1 MILSARVKSLALAL
15 AACAASPAWSAATE
29 SVPQFAS
36 LASDKVYLREGPSYQ
51 HKVLWIYRRKG
62 LPVQVLHK
70 YDIWYR
76 VKDSEGTV
84 GWISNVMISTR
95 RRTVVVT
102 SKHAAPIRNG
112 ADVNAAA
119 IAYAQPGVVARLEA
133 CKAHACEVSV
143 DGTEGWI
150 RKQDIWGVGVGE
162 VFQ

>member
-15 AACAASPAWSAATE
+15 AACAAFPAWSAATE

-36 LASDKVYLREGPSYQ
+36 LANDKVYLREGPSYQ

-162 VFQ
+162 VFK